1 MKKKIKNK
9 TLEFL
14 LGDVSQ
20 QPSYKA
26 VVNAANAELR
36 PGGGV
41 AGAIHQKA
49 GPELDKEC
57 RKYAPIETGE
67 AVITDAYDLPNEK
80 VIHTLG
86 PVYDKNKDQRKQLS
100 NCYKNSLRLAE
111 KHKIKS
117 VLFPAIS
124 TGAFNY
130 LIREATEIALKTT
143 KKKLNELMEVKKIG
157 FILYNQEDL
166 EIYKEKT
173 KEIL

>member
-1 MKKKIKNK
+1 MQKKIKNII
-9 TLEFL
+9 LEFFV
-14 LGDVSQ
+14 GDISE
-20 QPSYKA
+20 QPGYAA

-49 GPELDKEC
+49 GPRLDKEC
-57 RKYAPIETGE
+57 RKHAPIETGE

-86 PVYDKNKDQRKQLS
+86 PVYDESRDQKKQLAQ
-100 NCYKNSLRLAE
+100 CYKNSLELAE
-111 KHKIKS
+111 ENEISS

-130 LIREATEIALKTT
+130 PIQEATETALKTIRS
-143 KKKLNELMEVKKIG
+143 KLNELSEVKEIG
-157 FILYNQEDL
+157 FILHNQEDL
-166 EIYKEKT
+166 EVYREKA